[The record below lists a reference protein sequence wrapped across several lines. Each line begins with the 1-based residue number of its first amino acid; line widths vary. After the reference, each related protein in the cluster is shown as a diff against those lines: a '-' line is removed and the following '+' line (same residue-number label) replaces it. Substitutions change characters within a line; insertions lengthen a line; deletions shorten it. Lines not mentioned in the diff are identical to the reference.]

1 MQINDLEKK
10 DKRTNKK
17 KKKKNFIEREDTNLS
32 TCNK

>member
-10 DKRTNKK
+10 DKRTNK